1 MRERHDGMRSA
12 AAYALDTQETLA
24 AKPVR
29 KQQFCETTAM
39 TQLQHVPDSDFQ
51 ATTGERDMVI
61 ALVETQMKIARG
73 LTMHGLIAGVA
84 IALGVPL
91 IVINLAPMNE
101 WMPWVVV
108 CSAAITGAG
117 IIITTLAV
125 VIVSYL
131 RTSRCLMK
139 ILERNRAA

>member
-1 MRERHDGMRSA
+1 MSQPQQTCDPDIRVSAEEREMIA
-12 AAYALDTQETLA
+12 
-24 AKPVR
+24 
-29 KQQFCETTAM
+29 
-39 TQLQHVPDSDFQ
+39 
-51 ATTGERDMVI
+51 

-73 LTMHGLIAGVA
+73 LTIHGLIAGVA

-91 IVINLAPMNE
+91 IVLNLAPVND

-117 IIITTLAV
+117 IMITTIAV

-131 RTSRCLMK
+131 RTSHCLMK
-139 ILERNRAA
+139 LLERDRTT